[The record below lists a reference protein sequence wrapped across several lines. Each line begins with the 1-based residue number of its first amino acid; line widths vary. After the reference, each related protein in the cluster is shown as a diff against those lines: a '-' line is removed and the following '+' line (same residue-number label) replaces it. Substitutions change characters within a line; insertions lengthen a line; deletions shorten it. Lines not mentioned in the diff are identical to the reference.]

1 VVLTLFFRHI
11 TQSSSYEESE
21 SSEILSIPPG
31 RILCLQPG
39 GERRQIY
46 RFFTSFARGA
56 DENRSFLSLAVTT
69 RYMALSYQFIC
80 NTTVK
85 YRALPMQ
92 EIRQTLPDKKNNV
105 DRSAVLFDRPF
116 LFQGRNGLYS
126 GDSIDEGLR
135 SHP

>member
-1 VVLTLFFRHI
+1 L
-11 TQSSSYEESE
+11 SSGRVG
-21 SSEILSIPPG
+21 IGGPFASI
-31 RILCLQPG
+31 IHCLQPG

-56 DENRSFLSLAVTT
+56 DENRSFLSLVVTR
-69 RYMALSYQFIC
+69 RYMALSYQFNLQYSI
-80 NTTVK
+80 VK

-92 EIRQTLPDKKNNV
+92 EIRQTLPDKQNNV
-105 DRSAVLFDRPF
+105 DQSAVLFDRPF

-135 SHP
+135 SPP